1 MADISQE
8 DALYLLQLQ
17 TMVVLDQL
25 DDDDA
30 RRDYMRPVF
39 ARRKQQ
45 GDYYHLVRE
54 LEIADAEYFG
64 RYAQFSPALLEELL
78 QLVGPHVERRRTH
91 RISIGPKERS
101 MMTIR

>member
-1 MADISQE
+1 MADISEE

-25 DDDDA
+25 DDDHA

-45 GDYYHLVRE
+45 GDNYQVVRE
-54 LEIADAEYFG
+54 LEMADAEYFG
-64 RYAQFSPALLEELL
+64 RYARFSPAVLDEVL
-78 QLVGPHVERRRTH
+78 QLVGPHIERRRTH
-91 RISIGPKERS
+91 RIPIDPKERL